1 MSELDAAADK
11 NKAGSALTRRSLV
24 AAAGILASVGPLAAG
39 SALAHRHRPNPP
51 RPSPG
56 GSGSGAACF
65 VAGTHVLTPA
75 GEVAIET
82 LSVGDMVVTKD
93 GSAKAIRW
101 VGKMTF
107 ERNGQTWPASVMPI
121 RIQKGA
127 LGNGSPHRDL
137 YLSRNHMMY
146 LEGVLIPAGDL
157 VNGSTIAAVDVEVES
172 LQYFH
177 IELDRHDILIVE
189 GAASES
195 LLVNVGQHSNFDN
208 ADEYVARFGALPS
221 VAMMPYAPI
230 VAQGGRRGALASRL
244 RSALAPVIDIRN
256 RADVVRDKLEDRALD
271 VRAA

>member
-1 MSELDAAADK
+1 MQ
-11 NKAGSALTRRSLV
+11 
-24 AAAGILASVGPLAAG
+24 
-39 SALAHRHRPNPP
+39 
-51 RPSPG
+51 
-56 GSGSGAACF
+56 
-65 VAGTHVLTPA
+65 TPD
-75 GEVAIET
+75 GEFAIET
-82 LSVGDMVVTKD
+82 LRIGDMVVTKD
-93 GSAKAIRW
+93 GSTKAIRW
-101 VGKMTF
+101 IGKMAF
-107 ERNGQTWPASVMPI
+107 ERDAGPWAAGVMPI

-127 LGNGSPHRDL
+127 LGDNCPRRDL
-137 YLSRNHMMY
+137 YLSRSHMLY

-157 VNGSTIAAVDVEVES
+157 VNGSTIVAVDVDTERLE
-172 LQYFH
+172 YFH

-208 ADEYVARFGALPS
+208 ADEYIARFGALPS